1 MQTKQFMRQGAN
13 EASPRR
19 AFRTMKCLAV
29 LACCCVGLVTL
40 GCGDDVTP
48 PAPNTSIAGKWQV
61 TCQPVNED
69 CPNFTV
75 TFDAAGDIAAI
86 DLDGHRGAHK
96 GYGRIADAKL
106 FISIGFGTIYEFKGP
121 LDPPGTSATGTM
133 TNFDYDGEQK
143 TTPATVARQ

>member
-1 MQTKQFMRQGAN
+1 MQTTQIMRQGKG
-13 EASPRR
+13 EASARR
-19 AFRTMKCLAV
+19 TFPSMKNLAV
-29 LACCCVGLVTL
+29 LACYCVGLATL

-48 PAPNTSIAGKWQV
+48 PAPNASGAGKWQV
-61 TCQPVNED
+61 TCQPTNED

-86 DLDGHRGAHK
+86 DLHGHRGAHK
-96 GYGRIADAKL
+96 GFGRIADSKL
-106 FISIGFGTIYEFKGP
+106 YINIGFGTIYEFKGA
-121 LDPPGTSATGTM
+121 LDAPGTTATGTM